1 MNDERWRRMHALAAH
16 RRQIAL
22 GLVSL
27 ALVAVIASTPGLLG
41 DEVREGFG
49 GLAAASPAWLWT
61 AALGFALSLAASGCA
76 WRSALLR
83 CGGRTSR
90 LDSAARY
97 GCGSLLNSFAP
108 ARLGTALRFALYA
121 RTLEGEGRLWTSG
134 GVGTSVGVAHIV
146 WLAVL
151 LTFGAVTGALP
162 AWPLAIIAAIVA
174 VVVAL
179 AYFTR
184 SSRPRGRVAHVLDAF
199 HALGR
204 CPRAA
209 GQLLA
214 WIGLATVGRVAAA
227 TAVCMAFGV
236 SRPLAAALLIVPTLE
251 LAGTLPL
258 TPGNIG
264 VASAAIVFA
273 LKAHGAPIDS
283 AIAAGIAFSAVETV
297 TSIAFGLGSALYLLG
312 GQAPGVRRYALAGVS
327 AMGCLALGAAFGAT
341 VVMPLV

>member
-1 MNDERWRRMHALAAH
+1 MHVRPTLSAH
-16 RRQIAL
+16 WRQIAF

-27 ALVAVIASTPGLLG
+27 AVVVAIASMPQLLG
-41 DEVREGFG
+41 DQVREGLA
-49 GLAAASPAWLWT
+49 GLGAASPAWLWT
-61 AALGFALSLAASGCA
+61 AALGFALSLSASGWA
-76 WRSALLR
+76 WRSALQR

-90 LDSAARY
+90 IDSAARY

-108 ARLGTALRFALYA
+108 ARLGTALRFALFA
-121 RTLEGEGRLWTSG
+121 RTLEGEGRIWTSG

-151 LTFGAVTGALP
+151 LGFGAITGPLP
-162 AWPLAIIAAIVA
+162 AWPLAIIAVVVGVA
-174 VVVAL
+174 VAV

-184 SSRPRGRVAHVLDAF
+184 SFHPKGRVAHVLDAF

-209 GQLLA
+209 GELLG

-227 TAVCMAFGV
+227 TAVCAAFGI
-236 SRPLAAALLIVPTLE
+236 SRPLAAALLIVPALE

-273 LKAHGAPIDS
+273 LKAHGADVDT
-283 AIAAGIAFSAVETV
+283 AIATGIAFSAVETV
-297 TSIAFGLGSALYLLG
+297 TSIVFGAGSALYLVA
-312 GQAPGVRRYALAGVS
+312 GQAPGFQAPGLRRYALAGVS
-327 AMGCLALGAAFGAT
+327 ATACLALGAAFGAT
-341 VVMPLV
+341 VVLPLV